1 MLAATRLI
9 ALHKNKG
16 MTVAACLK
24 NRTDYIENPDKTEQ
38 GQYVSSY
45 ACSALTADEEFMLTK
60 RQYDLVNGRR
70 QISDV
75 IAYQIRQSFRPGE
88 ITAEEAN
95 KVGYEL
101 AMRFTKG
108 KHAFVVATHTDRQHI
123 HNHVIFNSTALDGT
137 KKFRDFFFSALA
149 VQRLSDLICLEHQ
162 LSVIEK
168 KPYRERQKRVLYP
181 PKESNRDRLCGIID
195 TILAEKPKDFEVF
208 LQKLERQGYK
218 AKRGKH
224 TAVKGKGQ
232 KRFIRFQTLG
242 TGYSEEEIKAV
253 LEGKAKHQ
261 PYQRTLPKEQPFQ
274 LLVDIQG
281 KMAEGKSVGYKRW
294 ATKFNLKE
302 MSKTL
307 LFLQEQKIS
316 SAEELRERAAAATER
331 YHAMGDSIKAAE
343 TRLAEIAVLKT
354 HIINYAKTRPVYD
367 AYRKSGYSK
376 KFLEAHREEITL
388 HKAAKAAFDEAGLQ
402 KLPKVKELD
411 AEFSELL
418 TKKKAAYPDYRKAR
432 NEMQELVRAQK
443 NVERF
448 LQRKRTPPRKPRLDK
463 RIPPR
468 NFPTWEA
475 SSAAF
480 LVYVAAVL
488 FYKPI
493 FTQPLGFILCAAGA
507 VEKPAT
513 ERAVGVVYLRD
524 SIGISKIN
532 TAFLTGQQIDR
543 IHVQQLLLPSFMCQ
557 GAQRLLL
564 YHVPFQKTIAFLTK
578 DTHKNFSSQKYPD
591 GVE

>member
-1 MLAATRLI
+1 MAATRLI

-16 MTVAACLK
+16 KSVAACLK
-24 NRTDYIENPDKTEQ
+24 SRTDYVQNPDKTEQ
-38 GQYVSSY
+38 GELVSSY
-45 ACSALTADEEFMLTK
+45 ECSPLTVDEEFMLSK
-60 RQYDLVNGRR
+60 RQYELVTGRR
-70 QISDV
+70 QKSDV
-75 IAYQIRQSFRPGE
+75 IAYQIRQSFKPGE

-108 KHAFVVATHTDRQHI
+108 KYAFIVATHIDRHHI
-123 HNHVIFNSTALDGT
+123 HNHVIFNSTALDGSR
-137 KKFRDFFFSALA
+137 KFRDFFFSALA

-168 KPYRERQKRVLYP
+168 KPYRERQKRIVYP

-195 TILAEKPKDFEVF
+195 TILAEKPGDYEAF
-208 LQKLERQGYK
+208 LQKLEQQGYEV
-218 AKRGKH
+218 KRGKH

-232 KRFIRFQTLG
+232 KRFIRFRTLG
-242 TGYSEEEIKAV
+242 TGYGEDEIKAV

-261 PYQRTLPKEQPFQ
+261 PYQKKQAKEQPFQ

-281 KMAEGKSVGYKRW
+281 KIAEGKSVGYKRW

-316 SAEELRERAAAATER
+316 SAEELRERATAATER

-354 HIINYAKTRPVYD
+354 HIINYAKTRPAYD

-411 AEFSELL
+411 AEFAELL

-432 NEMQELVRAQK
+432 DEMQELVRAQK

-448 LQRKRTPPRKPRLDK
+448 
-463 RIPPR
+463 
-468 NFPTWEA
+468 FAE
-475 SSAAF
+475 
-480 LVYVAAVL
+480 
-488 FYKPI
+488 
-493 FTQPLGFILCAAGA
+493 
-507 VEKPAT
+507 E
-513 ERAVGVVYLRD
+513 
-524 SIGISKIN
+524 
-532 TAFLTGQQIDR
+532 
-543 IHVQQLLLPSFMCQ
+543 
-557 GAQRLLL
+557 
-564 YHVPFQKTIAFLTK
+564 K
-578 DTHKNFSSQKYPD
+578 DTTEKTRTR
-591 GVE
+591 

>member
-16 MTVAACLK
+16 LTVAACLK

-38 GQYVSSY
+38 GQFVSSY

-70 QISDV
+70 QKSDV

-162 LSVIEK
+162 LSVIEI
-168 KPYRERQKRVLYP
+168 KPYRERQKRTLYP
-181 PKESNRDRLCGIID
+181 PKESNRDRLCRVID
-195 TILAEKPKDFEVF
+195 SVLDEKPKDYEDF
-208 LQKLERQGYK
+208 LQKLEQQGYEV
-218 AKRGKH
+218 KRGKY
-224 TAVKGKGQ
+224 TSVKGARQ
-232 KRFIRFQTLG
+232 KRFIRFRTLG
-242 TGYSEEEIKAV
+242 TGYSEDEIKAV

-261 PYQRTLPKEQPFQ
+261 PYQKKQAKEQPFQ
-274 LLVDIQG
+274 FLVDIQE
-281 KMAEGKSVGYKRW
+281 KMAEGKSVGYKKW

-316 SAEELRERAAAATER
+316 SAEELQERAAEATER

-343 TRLAEIAVLKT
+343 TRMTEIAVLRT
-354 HIINYAKTRPVYD
+354 HIVNYARTRPVYD
-367 AYRKSGYSK
+367 AYRKAGYSK
-376 KFLEAHREEITL
+376 RFLEAHREEITL
-388 HKAAKAAFDEAGLQ
+388 HKAAKAAFDEAGLK
-402 KLPKVKELD
+402 KLPKAKDLSIEY
-411 AEFSELL
+411 AELL
-418 TKKKAAYPDYRKAR
+418 KKKKEAYPDYRKAR
-432 NEMQELVRAQK
+432 DEMQELMKAQK
-443 NVERF
+443 NVE
-448 LQRKRTPPRKPRLDK
+448 
-463 RIPPR
+463 
-468 NFPTWEA
+468 
-475 SSAAF
+475 
-480 LVYVAAVL
+480 
-488 FYKPI
+488 I
-493 FTQPLGFILCAAGA
+493 FFA
-507 VEKPAT
+507 E
-513 ERAVGVVYLRD
+513 E
-524 SIGISKIN
+524 
-532 TAFLTGQQIDR
+532 
-543 IHVQQLLLPSFMCQ
+543 
-557 GAQRLLL
+557 
-564 YHVPFQKTIAFLTK
+564 K
-578 DTHKNFSSQKYPD
+578 DTAEKEPTR
-591 GVE
+591 